1 MEMKSVCFTIIFCVL
16 ALTGFSQY
24 AKNTLALAVTGTDR
38 LSVVKSSVHLA
49 EWHEKTFW
57 PLYEKYLNDATK
69 VYSQTY
75 RSLKDLAD
83 IKVSTADQDAFETGW
98 NLLTHRNDELEL
110 RKKYYHEVGAV
121 LNGIVALEFLQTEA
135 MMDMLESARIYSQS
149 NWKAY
154 RFQPQSLAKD
164 KVPETKHNMMAS
176 ALKLSKEKAD
186 LFWPVY
192 ARYEEECDALLGESY
207 NVYHLFAVDAADFTP
222 ALAKRLGNELL
233 QVMEREIRLKERYFL
248 EINATAGSTVA
259 ARFLAWEDYYSLVS
273 KMNAWAERK

>member
-1 MEMKSVCFTIIFCVL
+1 MKSVCFTIIFCVL

-24 AKNTLALAVTGTDR
+24 AKNTLAVAVSGTDR

-69 VYSQTY
+69 VYSKTY
-75 RSLKDLAD
+75 RSLKDLANV
-83 IKVSTADQDAFETGW
+83 KVSTPDQDAFETGW

-121 LNGIVALEFLQTEA
+121 LNGIVALEFMQTEA
-135 MMDMLESARIYSQS
+135 MMDMLESAQIYAQS
-149 NWKAY
+149 SWKAY
-154 RFQPQSLAKD
+154 RFQQQSLAED
-164 KVPETKHNMMAS
+164 EVVEAKHNIMTS
-176 ALKLSKEKAD
+176 ALKLSKEKAEV
-186 LFWPVY
+186 FWPVY
-192 ARYEEECDALLGESY
+192 ARYEEECDALLGEAYSVY
-207 NVYHLFAVDAADFTP
+207 NLFAVDAADFTP
-222 ALAKRLGNELL
+222 GLAKRLGNELL

-248 EINATAGSTVA
+248 EINAIAGSTVA

-273 KMNAWAERK
+273 KMNAWAEGK